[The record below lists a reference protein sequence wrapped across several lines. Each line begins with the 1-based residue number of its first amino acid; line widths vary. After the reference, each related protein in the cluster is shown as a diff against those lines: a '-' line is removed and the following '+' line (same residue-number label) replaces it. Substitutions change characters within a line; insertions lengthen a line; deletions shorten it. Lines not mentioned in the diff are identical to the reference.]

1 MDEFQNQ
8 KNNQTPSIPPP
19 AEAGQVRVAFHVAPT
34 QPTVTYV
41 VMALTVLLYVLQQ
54 VSSYL
59 TGYDLPYVLG
69 GKVNE
74 LILQGQVWRLLTP
87 ILLHGS
93 ILHILFNMYALYA
106 FGPGLERYYGHWRY
120 LLLYLLGGYCGNVLS
135 FMFSANPSIGAS
147 TAIFGLV
154 AAEAVFIYR
163 NLMLYGD
170 KARGM
175 LINLGVVV
183 AVNLAFGMQPGID
196 NWGHLGGLLGGLVFA
211 WVAGPIFKVQQT
223 LNGLELKDVH
233 STHETWWGFLLAGG
247 LATAIVIGRMIAG
260 I

>member
-1 MDEFQNQ
+1 
-8 KNNQTPSIPPP
+8 
-19 AEAGQVRVAFHVAPT
+19 VAFNVAPIK
-34 QPTVTYV
+34 PTVTYV
-41 VMALTVLLYVLQQ
+41 VMAVTVIFYGLQQ
-54 VSSYL
+54 LSTYL

-93 ILHILFNMYALYA
+93 ILHILFNMYALYV

-163 NLMLYGD
+163 NRKLYGG

-175 LINLGVVV
+175 LINLGMVV
-183 AVNLAFGMQPGID
+183 AVNLAFGLQPGID
-196 NWGHLGGLLGGLVFA
+196 NWGHLGGLIGGLVFA
-211 WVAGPIFKVQQT
+211 WVAGPNFQLQQT
-223 LNGLELKDVH
+223 LNGFELKDVH
-233 STHETWWGFLLAGG
+233 SQHEAWWGFLLAGG
-247 LATAIVIGRMIAG
+247 LATAIVIGRMIVG
-260 I
+260 K